1 MGERSPDGV
10 VNTSKRGE
18 KTPGRCPES
27 AVEEGGGK
35 SRGKESLSRPGWS
48 GKRSGEG
55 RVEPPLVVLGQ
66 QKHVPKNDIGAYD
79 SGGGLRDLPLLHT
92 YIPTLGV

>member
-1 MGERSPDGV
+1 MNP
-10 VNTSKRGE
+10 SKRGE

-27 AVEEGGGK
+27 AVEGGGGK
-35 SRGKESLSRPGWS
+35 SRGKESWSRPGWS
-48 GKRSGEG
+48 SKRSGER

-66 QKHVPKNDIGAYD
+66 HKHVPKNGIGVDD